1 MSQTAVLKG
10 DSLARKLFS
19 VALFAQTQRLPGF
32 GRQLTGPSAD
42 AGSAISKIKGQSVPD
57 MPIVRVTDLSKTAGD
72 TISVDMFGVIG
83 GAPIAGDQIAEGRG
97 EKLTS
102 SSMDISVNLLT
113 KAVDAGGKMSQQRT
127 LQDLR
132 TIAMAQLTNYFA
144 RLDDQSSLA
153 HMAGA
158 RGFQVQNDWV
168 IPLQSDTVNFP
179 DVMVNPVLAPTYNRH
194 FVASTTSLVKGG
206 AQLASILATD
216 ILRLEHID
224 ALRTYLDEL
233 EYPLQPVRIVDDP
246 AAADDPMWVMYV
258 SPRQYSSLLSGAGA
272 SLRTFQQNAWNR
284 ASYGSKHPLFK
295 GEVGMWNGILVK
307 KLNRSIRF
315 YGAGTN
321 TPVSAVQYVTQANAA
336 LGTATESTLNI
347 SASISTTSNT
357 NGVPTGGAAVDRAL
371 LLGAQALG
379 NVYGKN
385 KSSDYFFSWLERQ
398 YNFER
403 NLEVAGDMMGGKAK
417 LRFNYDESGIKVP
430 TDHGVIVLDTAV
442 PLT

>member
-10 DSLARKLFS
+10 DALARKLYS

-42 AGSAISKIKGQSVPD
+42 AGQAISKIKGQSTPD

-72 TISVDMFGVIG
+72 TVSVDMFGVIG
-83 GAPIAGDQIAEGRG
+83 GTPTTGDQIAEGRG

-102 SSMDISVNLLT
+102 SSMDISINLMT

-127 LQDLR
+127 VQDLR

-144 RLDDQSSLA
+144 RLDDQTSLV
-153 HMAGA
+153 HIAGA

-168 IPLQSDTVNFP
+168 VPVQSDGQFAE
-179 DVMVNPVLAPTYNRH
+179 VMVNPVKAPTFNRH
-194 FVASTTSLVKGG
+194 FVASGTTAVRGG
-206 AQLASILATD
+206 QQLGSIATTD
-216 ILRLEHID
+216 VLKLEHID
-224 ALRTYLDEL
+224 YLRTYIDEL
-233 EYPLQPVRIVDDP
+233 EYPLQPVRIADDP

-258 SPRQYSSLLSGAGA
+258 TPRQWSSLLTASGST
-272 SLRTFQQNAWNR
+272 SLRSFQQNAWNR

-307 KLNRSIRF
+307 KLNRAIRF
-315 YGAGTN
+315 TTGT
-321 TPVSAVQYVTQANAA
+321 SANIITSANAA
-336 LGTATESTLNI
+336 TATESSQAI
-347 SASISTTSNT
+347 AGAI
-357 NGVPTGGAAVDRAL
+357 TGSYAVDRAV

-385 KSSDYFFSWLERQ
+385 KSSDYYFSWLERL

-403 NLEVAGDMMGGKAK
+403 NLEVAGDCMGGKAK
-417 LRFNYDESGIKVP
+417 LRFNYDESGTQVP
-430 TDHGVIVLDTAV
+430 TDHGVIVFDSVVSLA
-442 PLT
+442 